1 MSDEGIEHLKKQ
13 IKVHEREIETLQDSI
28 NKNYESLTR
37 RYFELRRII
46 EDERN
51 HEDKLICK
59 PLKPEK
65 LREYK
70 TILNIYKETCALFK
84 RQDEDNNTIINGI
97 FEKITKLKG
106 DILTLENKNEIA
118 RTKEQFENKRRDNLT
133 NIMGFLKDK
142 DQYKAQF
149 QLVDNILNKKQTSKK

>member
-1 MSDEGIEHLKKQ
+1 MKEVYLKVL
-13 IKVHEREIETLQDSI
+13 IREHEREIETLQDSI

-70 TILNIYKETCALFK
+70 TILNIYKENCVLFK

-97 FEKITKLKG
+97 FEKITKLKK
-106 DILTLENKNEIA
+106 DILTLQNKNEIA
-118 RTKEQFENKRRDNLT
+118 RTSEQFENKRRENLT
-133 NIMGFLKDK
+133 KIIGFLKDK

-149 QLVDNILNKKQTSKK
+149 QLVEDILNKKQTSKK